1 MSFFHNFVKTSVCK
15 DLEGLCMLIHNGWIK
30 FSERMKLEGLEYLP
44 KTVSLAKLGL
54 VKVSQELECVLAVVQ
69 LILRVRCPLHS
80 FLPLFYAVEN
90 NYLAGASLRQ

>member
-54 VKVSQELECVLAVVQ
+54 V
-69 LILRVRCPLHS
+69 
-80 FLPLFYAVEN
+80 
-90 NYLAGASLRQ
+90 